1 MSQLVTIFVN
11 SIRFIFLEV
20 ITIRIDRLIIL
31 LFARCQPITSPTPT
45 LRYEIPHLALIA
57 NPHLRLRPMGGAVRV
72 IRRGALRPSLARDQV
87 VQNILRLVN
96 TIVVATLRVEI
107 RVNWRGFALLCGQ
120 VSHLNRLLSLLLYF
134 LFFLHL
140 ELFVD

>member
-57 NPHLRLRPMGGAVRV
+57 NPHLLLRPMGGAVRV
-72 IRRGALRPSLARDQV
+72 KRRGEVLLG
-87 VQNILRLVN
+87 LGRL
-96 TIVVATLRVEI
+96 
-107 RVNWRGFALLCGQ
+107 
-120 VSHLNRLLSLLLYF
+120 
-134 LFFLHL
+134 
-140 ELFVD
+140 